1 MHQSTHGDSP
11 MTTAPRASWR
21 PGPGPPTVRGSD
33 RTIRHG
39 HISKMHVR
47 AERAET
53 ADRRARRPAPL
64 SPAHPAG
71 CTPGDHAGG
80 RPASGSTPSAR
91 HRRKRGAVPQQPP
104 LAPPTSP
111 TPELAHMAVRL
122 WPIDRPASHAE
133 SAGRMWV
140 SAPALLPR
148 FCGDVGVGSGTGS
161 RPDLR
166 VGRRRWGCLDNDL
179 SAGRTPACISPS

>member
-1 MHQSTHGDSP
+1 M
-11 MTTAPRASWR
+11 
-21 PGPGPPTVRGSD
+21 
-33 RTIRHG
+33 RHG

-64 SPAHPAG
+64 LPAHPAG

-122 WPIDRPASHAE
+122 WPIDRPASRAE
-133 SAGRMWV
+133 SAIRSRALVDDGHASLLTLDCSHSTRSRLYPGAGRGPAYRGVDNQLVLELELSCWLHEVLGVHGRVVRLSPWV
-140 SAPALLPR
+140 GDLQMSWSP
-148 FCGDVGVGSGTGS
+148 CGD
-161 RPDLR
+161 LR
-166 VGRRRWGCLDNDL
+166 RAAR
-179 SAGRTPACISPS
+179 

>member
-1 MHQSTHGDSP
+1 
-11 MTTAPRASWR
+11 MTTTPRASWR
-21 PGPGPPTVRGSD
+21 PGPCPPHRPRLQPHHPARSHFQDACAGGTGGDHGPAGTATCSTAARHTLPNAHPVTTQAAGLHRA
-33 RTIRHG
+33 IRRQLDTGKH
-39 HISKMHVR
+39 
-47 AERAET
+47 A
-53 ADRRARRPAPL
+53 ARC
-64 SPAHPAG
+64 SPA
-71 CTPGDHAGG
+71 T
-80 RPASGSTPSAR
+80 
-91 HRRKRGAVPQQPP
+91 